1 MQFIFSYCEKLKSL
15 NLSNFD
21 NSKVTNM
28 FQMFC
33 GCLELEYLDLS
44 NFGTNEVTN
53 VTSMFLNCR
62 SLRSLNLSS
71 FNTSKIETMENLF
84 YGCSSLNLLD
94 ISNFDTSQVTTMYSM
109 FLNCLSLK
117 SLNLSHF
124 KTSKVENMYAMLYL
138 CTSLIFLDVSNFNT
152 SKVTNRDYI
161 FGHCSSLRFINISS
175 FNTSSTTNMEGFFY
189 YCSSLTSLDLSNFD
203 TSNVITMESMFE
215 GCSKLTS
222 LNLLQFKTSN
232 VNIMYNMFYGC
243 SLLTSLDLQNF
254 DISSVNSMESM
265 FDNCENLEYIN
276 FKNAGIPQ
284 SSINLNNTFHK
295 TALNL
300 VVCAL
305 DINLIEKVKENECA
319 IIDCSENWKEK
330 RKKIIIG
337 TNTCANNCTFLN
349 DSFEYNSK
357 CYKNCPSET
366 YRNLFFNLDINNY
379 DINCINSTEG
389 YYLDKDDLFYKQ
401 CFSSCKTCDK
411 EGDEVYH
418 NCLECKDD
426 YIFRNN
432 FWNYSNC
439 YNKCLNYLYFDIE
452 ANTLRCTDS
461 LECPKNYNKLI
472 LNKKECIDN
481 CENDLNYKYEYL
493 NKCYSECPNGTINNS
508 FQCETLPI
516 DEYKIKTTFIEEKN
530 NKIIINIQNVF
541 VLNML
546 IDNNIERLYYE
557 TRINKTLVT
566 FTSTKHFKNISNSN
580 KTTIDLGLCE
590 YILKYAYNISYNN
603 SLYILMLE
611 VEQEGMKI
619 NKVEYEV
626 FNIINEKELIKLNLS
641 LCKDTKIETSISV
654 EIEGNIDKYNSS
666 SGYYNDFCYILTSE
680 SGTDISLSDRRK
692 EFIDNNLTLCEENCD
707 LIDYDYIYKKAKC
720 SCEIKIH
727 LPLLEDIKF
736 DKEKLKNNFK
746 DINNIANIKFMKC
759 YKIVFTKG
767 NIKSNYG
774 FYILGFII
782 LLFLICL
789 FLFYYKYYQLF
800 FAEMNII
807 LCIFKKDNINEHI
820 NTSDKNMNQ
829 MNNSDKNFLR
839 FNQIL
844 KTENND
850 NNINSINKNIINI
863 KKKNK
868 RKINY
873 ENNNSENKNS
883 KVLTLQDNYFR
894 NKKKLFIP
902 EMDKKE
908 IKNVKNENEF
918 LDYNDSELNSLP
930 YEEALKYD
938 KRTFFQYYISLLKR
952 NHLLL
957 FSFYPNK
964 DYNSRIIKM
973 FLFFFYFSSDFTL
986 NALFF
991 NDETMHNIYKDEGSF
1006 GLIYQIPIILY
1017 SSLISIII
1025 NSLIKFI
1032 ASTEENIIEIKEEK
1046 RKTHKKIFNKRIKRL
1061 YKILKIKFILFFVVT
1076 GLILLLF
1083 WYYITCFCGVY
1094 RNTQAHLIKDSFLSF
1109 LMSLI
1114 YPFAIF
1120 LFPGIFRIFA
1130 LKDGKKSKKLL
1141 YKFSQ
1146 FLENF

>member
-1 MQFIFSYCEKLKSL
+1 M
-15 NLSNFD
+15 
-21 NSKVTNM
+21 
-28 FQMFC
+28 
-33 GCLELEYLDLS
+33 
-44 NFGTNEVTN
+44 
-53 VTSMFLNCR
+53 
-62 SLRSLNLSS
+62 
-71 FNTSKIETMENLF
+71 
-84 YGCSSLNLLD
+84 
-94 ISNFDTSQVTTMYSM
+94 
-109 FLNCLSLK
+109 
-117 SLNLSHF
+117 
-124 KTSKVENMYAMLYL
+124 
-138 CTSLIFLDVSNFNT
+138 
-152 SKVTNRDYI
+152 
-161 FGHCSSLRFINISS
+161 
-175 FNTSSTTNMEGFFY
+175 
-189 YCSSLTSLDLSNFD
+189 
-203 TSNVITMESMFE
+203 
-215 GCSKLTS
+215 
-222 LNLLQFKTSN
+222 
-232 VNIMYNMFYGC
+232 
-243 SLLTSLDLQNF
+243 
-254 DISSVNSMESM
+254 
-265 FDNCENLEYIN
+265 
-276 FKNAGIPQ
+276 
-284 SSINLNNTFHK
+284 
-295 TALNL
+295 
-300 VVCAL
+300 
-305 DINLIEKVKENECA
+305 
-319 IIDCSENWKEK
+319 
-330 RKKIIIG
+330 
-337 TNTCANNCTFLN
+337 
-349 DSFEYNSK
+349 
-357 CYKNCPSET
+357 
-366 YRNLFFNLDINNY
+366 
-379 DINCINSTEG
+379 
-389 YYLDKDDLFYKQ
+389 
-401 CFSSCKTCDK
+401 
-411 EGDEVYH
+411 
-418 NCLECKDD
+418 
-426 YIFRNN
+426 
-432 FWNYSNC
+432 
-439 YNKCLNYLYFDIE
+439 
-452 ANTLRCTDS
+452 
-461 LECPKNYNKLI
+461 
-472 LNKKECIDN
+472 
-481 CENDLNYKYEYL
+481 
-493 NKCYSECPNGTINNS
+493 
-508 FQCETLPI
+508 
-516 DEYKIKTTFIEEKN
+516 
-530 NKIIINIQNVF
+530 
-541 VLNML
+541 
-546 IDNNIERLYYE
+546 
-557 TRINKTLVT
+557 
-566 FTSTKHFKNISNSN
+566 
-580 KTTIDLGLCE
+580 
-590 YILKYAYNISYNN
+590 
-603 SLYILMLE
+603 
-611 VEQEGMKI
+611 
-619 NKVEYEV
+619 
-626 FNIINEKELIKLNLS
+626 
-641 LCKDTKIETSISV
+641 
-654 EIEGNIDKYNSS
+654 
-666 SGYYNDFCYILTSE
+666 
-680 SGTDISLSDRRK
+680 
-692 EFIDNNLTLCEENCD
+692 TLCEENCD

-789 FLFYYKYYQLF
+789 ILFYYKYYQLF

-991 NDETMHNIYKDEGSF
+991 NDETMHNIHKDEGSF

-1076 GLILLLF
+1076 GLIL
-1083 WYYITCFCGVY
+1083 
-1094 RNTQAHLIKDSFLSF
+1094 
-1109 LMSLI
+1109 
-1114 YPFAIF
+1114 
-1120 LFPGIFRIFA
+1120 
-1130 LKDGKKSKKLL
+1130 
-1141 YKFSQ
+1141 
-1146 FLENF
+1146 